1 MKSHRRIASLVVL
14 PLVGLPLVALP
25 LVGLSLCGAV
35 ALSGCSKQPSRRQ
48 ATTTA
53 KKKSKQSKPKTA
65 LAARKPTTTLDLPDD
80 LEGVAQHSAVGDGDD
95 SRKIYRLLRRNL
107 ALVNACYLHARR
119 REPDLAGKLTLAVT
133 VGPGPQGLVSQAR
146 VVSRTFHKP
155 RMESCVI
162 GSLRAFTFP
171 RQAKERLELT
181 VPLLFR

>member
-1 MKSHRRIASLVVL
+1 MKSHGCIAFGVIA
-14 PLVGLPLVALP
+14 AL
-25 LVGLSLCGAV
+25 
-35 ALSGCSKQPSRRQ
+35 ALGGCSKEPARRR
-48 ATTTA
+48 ATAQKSAQTT
-53 KKKSKQSKPKTA
+53 KTNNKNENKTA

-80 LEGVAQHSAVGDGDD
+80 LEGVAQHSAVSDGDD

-107 ALVNACYLHARR
+107 ALVHACYLHARR
-119 REPDLAGKLTLAVT
+119 REPNLSGKLTLAVT

-146 VVSRTFHKP
+146 VVSRSFHKP

-171 RQAKERLELT
+171 RRAKERLELT